1 MFNMPKGPFC
11 QSCGMPMDAEGLF
24 GSEPDGS
31 KSSEYCIYCYQNG
44 NFTAPNITLAEMMEK
59 ATAILVE
66 KKGMPDFQAKMIVNM
81 FIPKLKR
88 WN

>member
-11 QSCGMPMDAEGLF
+11 QSCGMPMEPENLF
-24 GSEPDGS
+24 GSESDGS
-31 KSSEYCIYCYQNG
+31 KSAEYCTYCYQDG
-44 NFTAPNITLAEMMEK
+44 NFTAPDITLDQMKEK
-59 ATAILVE
+59 AVNILVD
-66 KKGMPDFQAKMIVNM
+66 KKGMQVLQAKMLVNM

>member
-11 QSCGMPMDAEGLF
+11 QSCGMPLESELLF
-24 GSEPDGS
+24 GTKLDGS
-31 KSSEYCIYCYQNG
+31 KTQEYCTYCYQNG
-44 NFTAPNITLAEMMEK
+44 SFTAPDISLKEMLEKSTNILIEK
-59 ATAILVE
+59 R
-66 KKGMPDFQAKMIVNM
+66 GMSAMQAKMLTNM